1 MIKVVN
7 HLDEVFNTVTK
18 PFDVNQEN
26 AKDLIKDLSDTLVDI
41 NRIENRFWLAANEI
55 GYDSCV
61 FAVLANDKPVI
72 ICNPSIKNISEQCF
86 IREFFDGKEFIM
98 PRANKVELIY
108 QTEEG
113 KTQCKEFTN
122 ESAILIC
129 QATDCLV
136 GVHPNLYGL
145 SVTPEFD
152 AATDSER
159 EELLKYYL
167 NELNEL
173 DMKLDSE
180 LASNSETEEVWKRY
194 QFARGVATGEI
205 ELEQVE
211 DKPNRAERRWY
222 NKLLRRFKKRSKN
235 KCE

>member
-1 MIKVVN
+1 MIRTIN
-7 HLDEVFNTVTK
+7 HLDDVFNNVTK

-26 AKDLIKDLSDTLVDI
+26 AKDLIKDLTDTLVDV

-61 FAVLANDKPVI
+61 FAVLANDNVVI

-86 IREFFDGKEFIM
+86 VREFFDGKEFIM

-108 QTEEG
+108 QNEAG
-113 KTQCKEFTN
+113 KTKCKEFTN
-122 ESAILIC
+122 ESAVLVC

-136 GVHPNLYGL
+136 GIHPDFYGL
-145 SVTPEFD
+145 PVTPEYD
-152 AATDSER
+152 EATDSER

-167 NELNEL
+167 NELHEL

-180 LASNSETEEVWKRY
+180 LASDSETEEIWKRY
-194 QFARGVATGEI
+194 QFARGVATGEV

-211 DKPNRAERRWY
+211 DKPNRAERRWF
-222 NKLLRRFKKRSKN
+222 NKLLRRFKRRSKN